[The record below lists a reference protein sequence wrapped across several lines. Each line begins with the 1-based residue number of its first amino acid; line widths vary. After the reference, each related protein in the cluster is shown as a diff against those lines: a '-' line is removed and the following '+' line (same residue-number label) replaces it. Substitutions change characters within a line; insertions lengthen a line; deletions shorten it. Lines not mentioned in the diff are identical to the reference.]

1 MIVASGARMRRSVV
15 RATATTCRDGTRRY
29 SAVTSA
35 ASRIAVPVADVGM
48 APKTAARSLLEEIG
62 SYALGATIQE
72 GAETNATA
80 ESDTVPLE
88 VDGVCCFNFKA
99 AVHNGSAPP

>member
-1 MIVASGARMRRSVV
+1 MFSVHGLATEGVAGQTIVPGSAVPSVASPC
-15 RATATTCRDGTRRY
+15 TLN
-29 SAVTSA
+29 
-35 ASRIAVPVADVGM
+35 IAVPVADVGM

>member
-1 MIVASGARMRRSVV
+1 
-15 RATATTCRDGTRRY
+15 
-29 SAVTSA
+29 
-35 ASRIAVPVADVGM
+35 M